1 MIDGARRVGK
11 STIAEVFAKK
21 EYDDYLIIDFVTAS
35 EEIKDNFKNI
45 GSLDIFFR
53 NMFLFSNKELKSRNS
68 VIIFD
73 EVQKFPKAREAIK
86 YLVKDGRFHYIET
99 GSLISIKNKSND
111 ILIPSEEDKRKMYPM
126 DFEEFLWAIGDNLT
140 GGYIKDC
147 FEKRIPVGD
156 KLHRKIM
163 ETFLS
168 YFSVGGMPQAV
179 SAYIEGKTFK
189 QIDSIKRNILSLY
202 EADLKKYDVDNNIK
216 TAIIFNSIPEQLS
229 NHNSKFKFAGLD
241 KNARYKNYYYSAK
254 CIEESMIGNFCRN
267 ITNPEISLDL
277 YAQSNNFKLF
287 LGDTGLLVT
296 QILKSSKSVDEELY
310 KKIIRGELPPP

>member
-216 TAIIFNSIPEQLS
+216 TAIIFKAIV
-229 NHNSKFKFAGLD
+229 
-241 KNARYKNYYYSAK
+241 
-254 CIEESMIGNFCRN
+254 NFC
-267 ITNPEISLDL
+267 
-277 YAQSNNFKLF
+277 
-287 LGDTGLLVT
+287 
-296 QILKSSKSVDEELY
+296 
-310 KKIIRGELPPP
+310 